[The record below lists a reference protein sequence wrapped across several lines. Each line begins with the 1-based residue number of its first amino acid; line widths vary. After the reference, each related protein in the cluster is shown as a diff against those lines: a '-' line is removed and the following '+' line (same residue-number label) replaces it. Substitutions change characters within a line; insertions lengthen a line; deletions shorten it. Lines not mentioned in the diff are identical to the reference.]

1 MRIQLHT
8 DPSLEETVVTVACP
22 ALDDATARLLLF
34 TACLLPLWA
43 GLIPFLGIPL
53 TAGFAGFAALLLA
66 EGAGLALYERF
77 SRVRGRR
84 YDRRLREY
92 QARPRQ

>member
-34 TACLLPLWA
+34 TACSPS
-43 GLIPFLGIPL
+43 G
-53 TAGFAGFAALLLA
+53 
-66 EGAGLALYERF
+66 
-77 SRVRGRR
+77 RG
-84 YDRRLREY
+84 
-92 QARPRQ
+92 

>member
-53 TAGFAGFAALLLA
+53 TAGFAALLLA